1 MLTFPS
7 VIQPPSFPIDISYE
21 DIALQSKKENGVTKI
36 RKKFSNARV
45 TFKLTWNAMSVYDY
59 KILEDFYINDCETN
73 VNEFVWK
80 YPNVANPNEVIADSI
95 FHGQL
100 FTVRF
105 DEFSAKANEY
115 SYYNVSITLKGV
127 SYVKSESKPV
137 YGEIIP
143 IVYGNTST
151 YLIDNTSIDG
161 TLIWGEE
168 TSNSDTGYVNNYT
181 SEKYF
186 SDNKIVDADINKNT
200 SEIYTA
206 YVSNPNNQYII
217 NAGSTANSFSV
228 KRNDSSYKDINSDYI
243 MQGIR
248 TKVYPLH
255 EKVQEKIGSLSG
267 VTDPIFTP
275 VMGAENS
282 VWQNF
287 KVDSNGYFDM
297 TVLPLYDY
305 SENYVF
311 KNGPMYDL
319 VENDQRYIKTEKQ
332 QGNRRDVL
340 VKHKIDLGTNAYYNG
355 NANGYYDIKIISTCS
370 ISDKYNTIFTT
381 PYLNNEFNTIKPT
394 FCVVDNHYWGNL
406 TKVRYHIGWASMNIG
421 RPDPDF
427 YDKNLINKAI
437 KRQTY
442 DYPYATKITI
452 PLNSTSHKWRGYST
466 KLDPLIPTENDHY
479 VYTDPDAMVVVDF
492 SKAEEPKTIQIG
504 GSVGISDSYD
514 YYETQVIVYSIKIET
529 KYTKSIVDLNSVLQ
543 EGFQSNINF
552 IDIPIQNGFFAR
564 FTCNN
569 GQDISHTSYTF
580 VGLYSSGGYFII
592 KPSINIDIKDNLS
605 IIQLSNGSYLL
616 GIYNKGLY
624 WIKKDG
630 SIQNMVSNNLYN
642 FRLNYKRREV

>member
-80 YPNVANPNEVIADSI
+80 YPNVANPNEVIADSV

-127 SYVKSESKPV
+127 SYVKLESKPV

-143 IVYGNTST
+143 IVYGNIST

-206 YVSNPNNQYII
+206 YISNPDNQYII

-248 TKVYPLH
+248 SKVYPLH
-255 EKVQEKIGSLSG
+255 EKVQTKIKSLEGVANPKFSPVGS
-267 VTDPIFTP
+267 
-275 VMGAENS
+275 AENS
-282 VWQNF
+282 VWKNF
-287 KVDSNGYFDM
+287 KVDSDGYFNIVAFPM
-297 TVLPLYDY
+297 YDY
-305 SENYVF
+305 AENYVF
-311 KNGPMYDL
+311 NNGPMYDVDYSQDSYIRTQTQVGTHRSGIYN
-319 VENDQRYIKTEKQ
+319 VEYTLLMDS
-332 QGNRRDVL
+332 
-340 VKHKIDLGTNAYYNG
+340 YYNDDL
-355 NANGYYDIKIISTCS
+355 NGFYDIQISSTYNV
-370 ISDKYNTIFTT
+370 SDKYGSIFTT

-394 FCVVDNHYWGNL
+394 FCDIDYKNVTEVWF
-406 TKVRYHIGWASMNIG
+406 HIGWASQNIG
-421 RPDPDF
+421 TPSPRFTNSDF
-427 YDKNLINKAI
+427 VNAAI
-437 KRQTY
+437 SRMSKK
-442 DYPYATKITI
+442 YPYATKIKI
-452 PLNSTSHKWRGYST
+452 PSNSTSHHWRAYTTFYST
-466 KLDPLIPTENDHY
+466 VEKNEEDGKYYP
-479 VYTDPDAMVVVDF
+479 VVINLVQKDRRY
-492 SKAEEPKTIQIG
+492 ELEIG
-504 GSVGISDSYD
+504 GAAGIGKAIDLYFPLAIIYSVR
-514 YYETQVIVYSIKIET
+514 IET
-529 KYTKSIVDLNSVLQ
+529 NHTKSTVDLNSILE

-552 IDIPIQNGFFAR
+552 IDIPIQNGFFVR
-564 FTCNN
+564 FTCSNGSSVNN
-569 GQDISHTSYTF
+569 TSYIF
-580 VGLYSSGGYFII
+580 VGLYSSGGYFIA

-616 GIYNKGLY
+616 GIHNKGLY

-630 SIQNMVSNNLYN
+630 SIQNMVSSNLYN
-642 FRLNYKRREV
+642 FRLNYKRREI

>member
-80 YPNVANPNEVIADSI
+80 YPNVANPNEVIADSV

-115 SYYNVSITLKGV
+115 SYYNVSVTLKGV

-143 IVYGNTST
+143 IVYGDIST

-168 TSNSDTGYVNNYT
+168 TSNSDTGYVNNYI

-186 SDNKIVDADINKNT
+186 SDNKIIDADINKNT

-206 YVSNPNNQYII
+206 YVSNPDNQYII

-228 KRNDSSYKDINSDYI
+228 QRNDSSYKDINADYI

-248 TKVYPLH
+248 SKVYPLH
-255 EKVQEKIGSLSG
+255 EKVQTKIKSLKG
-267 VTDPIFTP
+267 VDSPSFTS
-275 VMGAENS
+275 VRGAENS
-282 VWQNF
+282 VWKNF
-287 KVDSNGYFDM
+287 KVDSDGYFNIV
-297 TVLPLYDY
+297 VLPVYDY
-305 SENYVF
+305 AENYDF
-311 KNGPMYDL
+311 RAGPMEEIDYYDHSG
-319 VENDQRYIKTEKQ
+319 VETIDIENIST
-332 QGNRRDVL
+332 GVRRQNLKVNVL
-340 VKHKIDLGTNAYYNG
+340 YSLFSNKYYTNSS
-355 NANGYYDIKIISTCS
+355 GYYSIKIISTCN
-370 ISDKYNTIFTT
+370 IGDKNPAMFTIPYLDNDFTT
-381 PYLNNEFNTIKPT
+381 IDPT
-394 FCVVDNHYWGNL
+394 FCVLDYDNRSSSRIVLNWAISGVRSPNPSYYYSPFRLSAIERVKAKYPNA
-406 TKVRYHIGWASMNIG
+406 TKVEC
-421 RPDPDF
+421 P
-427 YDKNLINKAI
+427 INNRWRAYTSSYI
-437 KRQTY
+437 DEETGVAY
-442 DYPYATKITI
+442 DYSINNKKVYIDRYGADDFHF
-452 PLNSTSHKWRGYST
+452 S
-466 KLDPLIPTENDHY
+466 DPGEGI
-479 VYTDPDAMVVVDF
+479 VVVVF
-492 SKAEEPKTIQIG
+492 SVHVHM
-504 GSVGISDSYD
+504 S
-514 YYETQVIVYSIKIET
+514 
-529 KYTKSIVDLNSVLQ
+529 YTKSSVDLNSILQ

-569 GQDISHTSYTF
+569 GSTISNTSYTF
-580 VGLYSSGGYFII
+580 VGLYSSGGYFIA

-616 GIYNKGLY
+616 GIHNKGLY

-630 SIQNMVSNNLYN
+630 SMQNMVSSNLYN
-642 FRLNYKRREV
+642 FRLNYKRREI